1 MLRFILTGYIEN
13 ALSQAEYDKLEDGT
27 FSGRIPS
34 FKGVITFGKTLR
46 ECEDKL
52 RSMLEDWVL
61 VGLKLGH
68 PMPVLAGYDLNK
80 EPSHE
85 SMAASSSNDHDN
97 LILMSPA
104 LGHAINSWSIKKT
117 TV

>member
-27 FSGRIPS
+27 FSGRIPLC
-34 FKGVITFGKTLR
+34 KGVIAFGKTLR
-46 ECEDKL
+46 ECEEEL
-52 RSMLEDWVL
+52 RSILEDWVL

-68 PMPVLAGYDLNK
+68 SFPVISGYNLNQ
-80 EPSHE
+80 EPSCE
-85 SMAASSSNDHDN
+85 S
-97 LILMSPA
+97 LE
-104 LGHAINSWSIKKT
+104 